1 MPDRQTELLLESLN
15 EVLRLVPTPVLML
28 VLALLAA
35 LIAVGGLMIQQL
47 TGPRARLKRRIGAI
61 TGQGD
66 KGAARPLIASPR
78 KRNVAAKLKAVEET
92 RLSTSRTG
100 RLRQALI
107 HAGLDLTPTRFV
119 LMSAAAGLAVTTL
132 WWLARLPA
140 LGLPLILISGL
151 VGLPKLSLSIL
162 INRRRARFNA
172 LFADGLDIII
182 RGVRSGLPLGECL
195 IIVGREM
202 PDPVGEEFRLITEGV
217 RLGLTLDECLARTVE
232 RMPTPEL
239 RFFSIVLSIQQT
251 TGGNLAETLAKLA
264 DVLRARKKMRDKAQA
279 MSSEAKASAGIIGS
293 LPIAVGSL
301 LGLIAPHYVG
311 LLFSTNAGNL
321 MLAGG
326 GLLMVMGALVMRRM
340 IHFDM

>member
-1 MPDRQTELLLESLN
+1 MPDRQANMVLDSLI
-15 EVLRLVPTPVLML
+15 EVLSLVPTSVLML
-28 VLALLAA
+28 VLVLLAA
-35 LIAVGGLMIQQL
+35 LIAAGALMVQHL

-66 KGAARPLIASPR
+66 KARPLAAGPR

-92 RLSTSRTG
+92 RQSTSRTG

-107 HAGLDLTPTRFV
+107 HAGLTITPARFV
-119 LMSAAAGLAVTTL
+119 VMSIAAGLSLTAL

-140 LGLPLILISGL
+140 LGLPLILVSGL
-151 VGLPKLSLSIL
+151 LGLPKLTLSIL
-162 INRRRARFNA
+162 INRRRASFNA

-217 RLGLTLDECLARTVE
+217 RLGLTLDECLARTVD
-232 RMPTPEL
+232 RMPTPEF

-251 TGGNLAETLAKLA
+251 TGGNLAETLSKLA
-264 DVLRARKKMRDKAQA
+264 DVLRSRKKMRDKAQA

-301 LGLIAPHYVG
+301 LAVIAPQYIG
-311 LLFSTNAGNL
+311 LLFTTNAGNL

-326 GLLMVMGALVMRRM
+326 GLMMFMGALVMRRM